1 MTRKP
6 GVGKTRHRWLL
17 GDLDTLLAGSQ
28 DGINQLI
35 AEIRRIQERP
45 GRPQFQDLA
54 MLVAELAQVLAK
66 ARAISREMQSL
77 IEQAPDDI
85 GAGDIDA
92 DDTARLYES
101 VSDLQ
106 RQIDEINE
114 RSAI

>member
-1 MTRKP
+1 MTSKP

-17 GDLDTLLAGSQ
+17 GDLDALLAGSQ
-28 DGINQLI
+28 DGINQII

-85 GAGDIDA
+85 GADDA
-92 DDTARLYES
+92 ARLYES

-106 RQIDEINE
+106 RQIDELNE
-114 RSAI
+114 RSAT

>member
-17 GDLDTLLAGSQ
+17 GDLDALLAGSQ

-77 IEQAPDDI
+77 IEQAPGDI
-85 GAGDIDA
+85 GA

-101 VSDLQ
+101 ISDLQ
-106 RQIDEINE
+106 RQIDELNE
-114 RSAI
+114 RSAT

>member
-1 MTRKP
+1 MTSKP

-17 GDLDTLLAGSQ
+17 GDLDALLAGSQ

-54 MLVAELAQVLAK
+54 MLVAELAQILAK

-77 IEQAPDDI
+77 IEQAP
-85 GAGDIDA
+85 GDVSV
-92 DDTARLYES
+92 DDTARLYEL
-101 VSDLQ
+101 VIDLQ
-106 RQIDEINE
+106 RQIDELKE
-114 RSAI
+114 RSAT